1 MRPRGQGTGKR
12 GTPVLRAQHG
22 GHSACGALEGAS
34 GQDAGRGSA
43 GPRHPPGPP
52 QTCTHLRHKA
62 RGCSGS
68 CSAGPSEATSARGQA
83 SSIMTA
89 ATSSRMGKSVSVM
102 TATCGDRAR
111 SRAGLS
117 SGLLAPPRHPPPA
130 DAAAQSLL
138 QPPRGRLGSGCCPG
152 RRRSAH
158 SQHPPQAALPPSSL
172 LSAPSSPCTQGCFHG
187 ATGRAGR
194 TGLRPQG
201 RRGPGDSPT
210 PGSHRRDG
218 GPAGREGG
226 VQSHGP
232 GPVDVG
238 KAG

>member
-1 MRPRGQGTGKR
+1 M
-12 GTPVLRAQHG
+12 
-22 GHSACGALEGAS
+22 
-34 GQDAGRGSA
+34 
-43 GPRHPPGPP
+43 
-52 QTCTHLRHKA
+52 CTHLRHKA

-68 CSAGPSEATSARGQA
+68 CSADPSEATSARGQA

-138 QPPRGRLGSGCCPG
+138 QLPRGRLGSGCSPG

-158 SQHPPQAALPPSSL
+158 SQHPQQAAPPPSPL

-187 ATGRAGR
+187 ATGTELAGLGSDHKEDGDSGTLQPQEVTDGMGAQQGGRGVSRA
-194 TGLRPQG
+194 TGLVRWMRGKQARAPWGGQALRTRGTHGG
-201 RRGPGDSPT
+201 RAAVAEAPALLQAVMFWLHT
-210 PGSHRRDG
+210 G
-218 GPAGREGG
+218 GGG
-226 VQSHGP
+226 HSGT
-232 GPVDVG
+232 
-238 KAG
+238 ACL